1 MAPRRSFRRQSANT
15 AYKKGDTVEFNLNG
29 TNVKGKLVKKSPR
42 GSATSPIWIVAPSDR
57 RRKSEEVP
65 EKALGRLILDDGA
78 SSSVKSKRISR
89 SYSRDTASSY
99 SEESLEE
106 HVSHANS
113 PASSGIRRKS
123 TQGSGSRSSE
133 ESSKLNKKRKSVESN
148 GTNANSRKSRKV
160 TFQDSTRPSSGVV
173 LAPQTKEKKVT
184 HRKPVRVPGVG
195 AIGTRSTRT
204 NGKLLSELPRTK
216 NTKKA
221 MKPTTTRKVKNDEDV
236 KVIKMLTGTLYLY
249 RGETRRAEF
258 VRSKY

>member
-1 MAPRRSFRRQSANT
+1 MPPRRSFRRQSANT

-29 TNVKGKLVKKSPR
+29 SNVKGKLVKKSPR

-78 SSSVKSKRISR
+78 SSAIKPKRLGR
-89 SYSRDTASSY
+89 SYARDAASSY
-99 SEESLEE
+99 SEGSVEE
-106 HVSHANS
+106 DVPYSNS
-113 PASSGIRRKS
+113 PSSLGIRRKS
-123 TQGSGSRSSE
+123 TRGSGSRSSE
-133 ESSKLNKKRKSVESN
+133 ESSELNKKRKSVESN

-160 TFQDSTRPSSGVV
+160 TFQDSKQTSTGVA
-173 LAPQTKEKKVT
+173 LARQTKKKKVT

-204 NGKLLSELPRTK
+204 NSKLLSELPRTTK
-216 NTKKA
+216 TKKVI
-221 MKPTTTRKVKNDEDV
+221 TTTARKAKKDDDV

-258 VRSKY
+258 VRFKY